1 MDTNQRASVQNYT
14 RKQSGKERIME
25 YNRKPKEGECY
36 RHFKGKRYQVIGI
49 AKHSETMEEL
59 VVYRQL
65 YGEQELYVRPLEMF
79 ISKVDKEKYPEV
91 RQEYRFELEEE
102 GVGSQKEED
111 CSILWE
117 FLDLSLQKKRWI
129 FYRKRNRR
137 LRKSLSE
144 SWHRVLILWKMTER
158 LRSGMKQ

>member
-1 MDTNQRASVQNYT
+1 
-14 RKQSGKERIME
+14 ME
-25 YNRKPKEGECY
+25 YNRRPKEGECY

-65 YGEQELYVRPLEMF
+65 YGEQELYVRPFEMF

-111 CSILWE
+111 RSILWE
-117 FLDLSLQKKRWI
+117 FLDLSSAKEKMDFLQKKKSEITEEFIGIVAQSLDFVENDGTVEER
-129 FYRKRNRR
+129 YEAVMQYLRTVMRYESGR
-137 LRKSLSE
+137 LR
-144 SWHRVLILWKMTER
+144 
-158 LRSGMKQ
+158 

>member
-1 MDTNQRASVQNYT
+1 
-14 RKQSGKERIME
+14 ME
-25 YNRKPKEGECY
+25 YNRRPKEGECY
-36 RHFKGKRYQVIGI
+36 RHFKEKRYQVIGI

-111 CSILWE
+111 RSILWE
-117 FLDLSLQKKRWI
+117 FLDLSSAKEKMDFLQKKKSEITEEFIGIVAQSLDFVENDGTVEER
-129 FYRKRNRR
+129 YEAVMQYLRTVMRYESGR
-137 LRKSLSE
+137 LR
-144 SWHRVLILWKMTER
+144 
-158 LRSGMKQ
+158 

>member
-1 MDTNQRASVQNYT
+1 
-14 RKQSGKERIME
+14 ME
-25 YNRKPKEGECY
+25 YNRRPKEGECY

-111 CSILWE
+111 RSILWE
-117 FLDLSLQKKRWI
+117 FLDLSSAKEKMDFLQKKKSEITEEFIGIVAQSLDFVENDGTVEER
-129 FYRKRNRR
+129 YEAVMQYLRTVMRYESGR
-137 LRKSLSE
+137 LR
-144 SWHRVLILWKMTER
+144 
-158 LRSGMKQ
+158 

>member
-1 MDTNQRASVQNYT
+1 
-14 RKQSGKERIME
+14 ME
-25 YNRKPKEGECY
+25 YNRRPKEGECY

-91 RQEYRFELEEE
+91 RQEYRFELEE
-102 GVGSQKEED
+102 GAGSQKED
-111 CSILWE
+111 RSILWE
-117 FLDLSLQKKRWI
+117 FLDLSSAKEKMDFLQKKKSEITEEFIGIVAQSLDFVENDGTVEER
-129 FYRKRNRR
+129 YEAVMQYLRTVMRYESGR
-137 LRKSLSE
+137 LR
-144 SWHRVLILWKMTER
+144 
-158 LRSGMKQ
+158 

>member
-1 MDTNQRASVQNYT
+1 
-14 RKQSGKERIME
+14 ME
-25 YNRKPKEGECY
+25 YNRRPKEGECY

-102 GVGSQKEED
+102 GAGSQKEED
-111 CSILWE
+111 RSILWE
-117 FLDLSLQKKRWI
+117 FLDLSSAKEKMDFLQKKKSEITEEFIGIVAQSLDFVENDGTVEER
-129 FYRKRNRR
+129 YEAVMQYLRTVMRYESGR
-137 LRKSLSE
+137 LR
-144 SWHRVLILWKMTER
+144 
-158 LRSGMKQ
+158 